1 MIPDDDLQD
10 ERDRLLDNWDAAAK
24 GWGRQADRTRE
35 SALPVSEWMIAH
47 AGLAPGQRVLE
58 LAAGPGD
65 TGFMAAQRILP
76 GGTLISSDASAAMLE
91 VAEERAAE
99 QGVTNVEFKQLQL
112 EWIDL
117 EAASV
122 DVILC
127 RWGVM
132 LTIDPAAALRE
143 CRRVLKPGGRCVLAV
158 WDLAENNPFAVIPN
172 AALVA
177 LGHAEPPTPGGPG
190 MFALAAPGVL
200 AEMLADAGFFDV
212 EVEPVAISEYYASVI
227 DWIGQTRDRSQ
238 GFAKLWDQFSDA
250 QRQELRGQIA
260 EAAGAFADGDGGFDV
275 PGSVLAAVASA

>member
-1 MIPDDDLQD
+1 VIPDDDLQE

-47 AGLAPGQRVLE
+47 AGLAPGQLVLE

-65 TGFMAAQRILP
+65 TGFMAAERILP
-76 GGTLISSDASAAMLE
+76 GGTLISSDGSAAMLE

-112 EWIDL
+112 EWIDM

-132 LTIDPAAALRE
+132 LTVDPAAALRE

-172 AALVA
+172 SALVA
-177 LGHAEPPTPGGPG
+177 LGHAEPPTAGGPG
-190 MFALAAPGVL
+190 MFALSEPGLL

-212 EVEPVAISEYYASVI
+212 EVEPMAISEYYVSVL

-250 QRQELRGQIA
+250 QRQELRGQMA